1 MPFIEE
7 EKFKLMQED
16 LDNAK
21 LKREE
26 AENELS
32 EAQEKFS
39 SLKKGSMR
47 LPIVLGVLLGIALG
61 AAYYF
66 YSNSSGASFPS
77 SEEIAT
83 VKKNEH
89 TRVLDSI
96 KRANARASRN
106 TKTNNEVNL
115 NETIDAV
122 VDNTSDKTIYSVQ
135 IGVLSQKKQPL
146 ISSVTIPS
154 TVTIANGYFKY
165 SIGLFESLD
174 EAKSLRKELI
184 QIGFKD
190 AFVASYI
197 NGKRQKIHH

>member
-89 TRVLDSI
+89 TRVLDSV

-106 TKTNNEVNL
+106 TETNNEVNL